1 MHSSLRQKACLAC
14 SVSKRGCDK
23 QLPEC
28 QRCLDRHL
36 DCVYPQ
42 SKRRYRDSTLEDDA
56 LENNQVHHFPS
67 SHEFLDLNPL
77 GGRFDHEPWGVI
89 SAPNLVPVVPD
100 VMFPFIQTPS
110 STCRNAQS
118 TQSLTH
124 EKASPPDTSAPWFLQ
139 GDTWDTGRVA
149 KDTDCVVDVELE
161 LKSFIQSVTEM
172 LQSWVKN
179 GHNSFIHRRLYE
191 KGLPTCLQ
199 DAFTTLTTY
208 NGRNSAI
215 EEVVL
220 QIALD
225 RLAALTRQGPPTGS
239 GAECILAHLARVQSL
254 FIYEFIML
262 FDGSVR
268 VRASAE
274 KQLPLLRQW
283 LFQMWEVVKEY
294 RGEEGPSSLDQLAET
309 ELDREYNACV
319 EQWRL
324 WILTESVRRTY
335 VVVECITNVF
345 EVMTRGWASC
355 DGAPMITARSGLWEA
370 ESALEWSELS
380 CSKSP
385 ILVTSLRPLPIMSQ
399 YEAEEV
405 DDLVKEVWAVIVGSD
420 KIQYWNT
427 RKSRGK

>member
-42 SKRRYRDSTLEDDA
+42 SKRRYRDDSA
-56 LENNQVHHFPS
+56 LENNQVHHLPS
-67 SHEFLDLNPL
+67 SQQFLDLNPL
-77 GGRFDHEPWGVI
+77 GDRFDHESWGVI
-89 SAPNLVPVVPD
+89 NAPNFIPVVPD

-110 STCRNAQS
+110 TCGNTLSTH
-118 TQSLTH
+118 SLTH
-124 EKASPPDTSAPWFLQ
+124 ERASPPDTSTPWFLQ
-139 GDTWDTGRVA
+139 GDTWEIGRVT

-161 LKSFIQSVTEM
+161 LKSFIQSVAEM

-225 RLAALTRQGPPTGS
+225 RLAALTRQGPPTTS

-274 KQLPLLRQW
+274 KQLPTLRQW
-283 LFQMWEVVKEY
+283 LFQMWEIVKEY
-294 RGEEGPSSLDQLAET
+294 RGEEGHSNHDQSAET
-309 ELDREYNACV
+309 ELDSEYNACV

-335 VVVECITNVF
+335 AVVECITNVF
-345 EVMTRGWASC
+345 EAMTRGWASC
-355 DGAPMITARSGLWEA
+355 EGAPMITVRSGLWEA
-370 ESALEWSELS
+370 GSALEWSELS

-385 ILVTSLRPLPIMSQ
+385 ILVTSLRPIPIMSQ

-405 DDLVKEVWAVIVGSD
+405 DELVKEVWAVIVGSD
-420 KIQYWNT
+420 RIQYWST
-427 RKSRGK
+427 RKSRAK